1 MEAKEEN
8 RNIGPIPPFGDTE
21 PGMSPQSQPPTSDLS
36 SHQSGHPVSVGG
48 EIELLVDADTA
59 AEFLQV
65 SPRRILD
72 LARRGSLPGYPLGSG
87 SRHLWRFR
95 ISELATSIA
104 ERGVNCAN
112 AAVCAKE
119 KNLMARTRNQH
130 GSLRILSRKSGDVFE
145 YRYYRT
151 RADGKRVHANFV
163 VGSVAELKTETEAWA
178 KLRKTGFDPNVRTA
192 TGRPIMFGELAEHY
206 ARLELSEDQA
216 EAVIPKAHSTI
227 TTYRRYLAKHVLPRW
242 KVVRASEMEPVAVQ
256 NWLRDLRRQNGLA
269 NGTLVKLRNVM
280 LVVFKHAQRYGL
292 IPRTQEANPIAFV
305 RQSCVSDYD
314 PVVLTLAQCVDILAN
329 LDDMHRVLVLADAAT
344 GLRVSE
350 LLALRWSDIDWRNS
364 CIRVSRAYVYGK
376 FGLPKS
382 KASQR
387 PVPLHPLLAALLE
400 AWRKE
405 TPYCRDTDLVFPSFR
420 LHGEKPP
427 RANML
432 VANHLQPAARKA
444 GIGGPV
450 GFHTLRRTLA
460 SVLVANGNDPKLV
473 QELLRHSNVR
483 TTLDI
488 YAKATTSAKLEAQGW
503 VLQQLLAPDTKSAV
517 V

>member
-1 MEAKEEN
+1 
-8 RNIGPIPPFGDTE
+8 
-21 PGMSPQSQPPTSDLS
+21 MSPQSQPPTSDLS
-36 SHQSGHPVSVGG
+36 SHQGGNPVPVGG
-48 EIELLVDADTA
+48 EIEPLVGADTA
-59 AEFLQV
+59 AELLQV
-65 SPRRILD
+65 SPRRILE
-72 LARRGSLPGYPLGSG
+72 LARRGALPGYPLGSG
-87 SRHLWRFR
+87 PRHLWRFR
-95 ISELATSIA
+95 ISELATCFA

-119 KNLMARTRNQH
+119 KSLMARTRNQH

-151 RADGKRVHANFV
+151 RADGKRVPANFV

-178 KLRKTGFDPNVRTA
+178 KLRKTGFDPNVRTGR
-192 TGRPIMFGELAEHY
+192 GRPIMFGELADHY

-256 NWLRDLRRQNGLA
+256 NWLRDLRKQNGLS

-473 QELLRHSNVR
+473 QELLRHSNVK